1 MLDQSDKNRFRSELF
16 RVTQILT
23 IELRFP
29 PEFSGLIPLSFH
41 NPWSQIYNH
50 KRKPSFP
57 TTYRCMLWAQSKC
70 VWLTLCNPTD
80 CNPPASSVHRIFRQ
94 EHWSGLPLPSPWSTV
109 NVQFSYLLIFIKL
122 HFLVRSNSFSRV
134 LVKNNCPWYLSS
146 NA

>member
-70 VWLTLCNPTD
+70 VWLTLCNPTE

-94 EHWSGLPLPSPWSTV
+94 EHWSGLPLPPPGDLPYAGIKTAFPVCPALHANSLPLSHQGSPLST
-109 NVQFSYLLIFIKL
+109 
-122 HFLVRSNSFSRV
+122 NSSP
-134 LVKNNCPWYLSS
+134 KYQ
-146 NA
+146 